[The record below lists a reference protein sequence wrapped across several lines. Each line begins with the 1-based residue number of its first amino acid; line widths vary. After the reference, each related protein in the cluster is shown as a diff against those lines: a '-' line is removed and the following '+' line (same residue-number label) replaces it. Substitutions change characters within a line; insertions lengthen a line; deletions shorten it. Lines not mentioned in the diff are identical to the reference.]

1 MSLCFKR
8 WRFKRWLC
16 HRNFFNAV
24 SLLVIRLIKD
34 DLSYSKTLLHIFRYC
49 RVYFKSTIFESTVF
63 KKGRLDRNLSVNI
76 STTRYNRNQGFTL
89 VELMIT
95 VSVLA
100 IILTIAAPAIQTQ
113 LASMEAKRI
122 YSQIGSTL
130 SLAKAE
136 SYIRKENVLVCLS
149 DAEGRCHRDGKK
161 TLLAFIDKSGTN
173 NYDAQA
179 DVLITQ
185 QSLNLK
191 YSRLNLRVG
200 NRRHYTKFWGDSG
213 TPRGHFGHIKYCPTV
228 DYNKAI
234 YLVSFNQAGIV
245 KQKLN
250 ANHPTECDDS

>member
-1 MSLCFKR
+1 MSVCTKKLPYYRK
-8 WRFKRWLC
+8 
-16 HRNFFNAV
+16 FFESV
-24 SLLVIRLIKD
+24 LLLIKRLIKRGL
-34 DLSYSKTLLHIFRYC
+34 LSFALLFLISRYGIASSKSAFFEKGKFNKNISIDI
-49 RVYFKSTIFESTVF
+49 STIKYKS
-63 KKGRLDRNLSVNI
+63 
-76 STTRYNRNQGFTL
+76 NQGFTL

-100 IILTIAAPAIQTQ
+100 IVMTMAAPAIQAQ

-136 SYIRKENVLVCLS
+136 SYIRKEDVLVCLS
-149 DAEGRCHRDGKK
+149 NSEGRCHRDGEKI
-161 TLLAFIDKSGTN
+161 LLAFIDKSGTR
-173 NYDAQA
+173 NYDAQT

-185 QSLNLK
+185 QSLNPK
-191 YSRLNLRVG
+191 YSSLSLRVG

-228 DYNKAI
+228 DYNTAT

-250 ANHPTECDDS
+250 ENHPTECEKS